1 MYLIK
6 SNHNCLVLFCRKRN
20 ILEYGLKLYIL
31 VNIDVVYIVVCV
43 CFKSCP
49 IFLEI

>member
-6 SNHNCLVLFCRKRN
+6 SIHNCIVLFCGKRK
-20 ILEYGLKLYIL
+20 ILEYGIKLYIL
-31 VNIDVVYIVVCV
+31 VYIDVVYIVVCV
-43 CFKSCP
+43 CFKSCR